1 MTRKA
6 IIDAQRDY
14 GASGT
19 EVIDIMLKEQI
30 SRISIVAEFTNVTVS
45 VMLANI
51 AKCLPKIELVDGSK
65 IIMST
70 SAARLIAFNY
80 FDHKEMP
87 FDELSL
93 TVGGKFGIALH
104 LDFGRFLFDPFYAL
118 RPEMFSNLQLKLTW
132 DEDACNTSV
141 VVNSIGIYADIDDA
155 PVGGNAKGY
164 MRIQDQ
170 YSYAMAASGHEFPR
184 LPADEMIK
192 RIIVQPFSDDHSP
205 SAMLTN
211 VKVDIDNG
219 RFLPYD
225 IPAAQHIKSLTKY
238 PDITRKYT
246 LDGAVTAKTLFLPMS
261 EDVGI
266 NIEYDGTA
274 FVTAQSLFAVA
285 TITGAK
291 VALAA
296 SVDIK
301 ALTALCSGRLP
312 YHCIPFD
319 FGDEYLVESWLK
331 MDARANFRLDIEAS
345 SDADSGDTC
354 TIAIQ
359 SVRMY

>member
-6 IIDAQRDY
+6 IIDAARDY
-14 GASGT
+14 GTAGT
-19 EVIDIMLKEQI
+19 EVIDIMVKEQI
-30 SRISIVAEFTNVTVS
+30 SRISIIASFTNITVS
-45 VMLANI
+45 VMLAAVAACI
-51 AKCLPKIELVDGSK
+51 PKIELVDGSK

-80 FDHKEMP
+80 FDHKQMP
-87 FDELSL
+87 HDALSL
-93 TVGGKFGIALH
+93 TVGDTFEFTVH
-104 LDFGRFLFDPFYAL
+104 LDFGRFLFDPVYAL
-118 RPEMFSNLQLKLTW
+118 RPEMFSNLQLKITW

-141 VVNSIGIYADIDDA
+141 VVNSIGVYADIDDQ
-155 PVGGNAKGY
+155 PPGGAAKGY

-170 YSYAMAASGHEFPR
+170 YSYAMAASSHEFPR
-184 LPADEMIK
+184 LPSDEIIK
-192 RIIVQPFSDDHSP
+192 RIIVQPFSDDHAP

-225 IPAAQHIKSLTKY
+225 IPVPKHIKYLTKY

-246 LDGAVTAKTLFLPMS
+246 MDAVVTAKTIYAAMS

-266 NIEYDGTA
+266 VIVYDGTA

-285 TITGAK
+285 TITGALIE
-291 VALAA
+291 LAA
-296 SVDIK
+296 SLDIA
-301 ALTALCSGRLP
+301 ALTAIISGKLP

-319 FGDEYLVESWLK
+319 FGDEYLVESWLN

-354 TIAIQ
+354 TVSLQ
-359 SVRMY
+359 TVRMY